1 MIEALR
7 AVGPALLALGA
18 VLLLDRRSRRLA
30 LDPPGFRDPLRR
42 IAGLTVLGLVFWVT
56 VFAPLG
62 RIGVEEAAVD
72 FASVPTWQLF
82 LVHLLLAGAAI
93 LWYAAGFVG
102 LGAAVPGG
110 SLAEQ
115 LGLAAAR
122 PLREILLGMVFG
134 IGAWVAVLASVVL
147 IALAV
152 AAVAGQE
159 VLPQAP
165 PAAIPWL
172 AAQPI
177 LLRLALALS
186 AGTVEEIFFR
196 GLLQPRLGIAVSTA
210 MFAGAHLAYGQPFLL
225 VGVTLLSILYA
236 LLVRWR
242 QSLWAAMT
250 AHALFDAVQLLIV
263 IPAVLR
269 QFSQAAQPGSG
280 ALP

>member
-1 MIEALR
+1 MLEALR
-7 AVGPALLALGA
+7 WIGPALLAAGA
-18 VLLLDRRSRRLA
+18 VLLLDQRSRRLG

-42 IAGLTVLGLVFWVT
+42 IAGLTALGLVFWVAI
-56 VFAPLG
+56 FAPLG
-62 RIGVEEAAVD
+62 QIGAEQVAVD
-72 FASVPTWQLF
+72 FSSVPVWQLF
-82 LVHLLLAGAAI
+82 LVHLLLSGAAI

-102 LGAAVPGG
+102 LGATTPGG
-110 SLAEQ
+110 GFAGQ
-115 LGLAAAR
+115 LGLAAPR
-122 PLREILLGMVFG
+122 PLREILLGLVFG
-134 IGAWVAVLASVVL
+134 VGAWVAVLASVVL
-147 IALAV
+147 IALVV
-152 AAVAGQE
+152 AAVAGPD
-159 VLPQAP
+159 VLPQTP

-186 AGTVEEIFFR
+186 AGTVEELFFR

-225 VGVTLLSILYA
+225 IGVTLLSVLYA

-250 AHALFDAVQLLIV
+250 AHALFDAIQLLIV

-269 QFSQAAQPGSG
+269 QFPPGGAAP
-280 ALP
+280 LP